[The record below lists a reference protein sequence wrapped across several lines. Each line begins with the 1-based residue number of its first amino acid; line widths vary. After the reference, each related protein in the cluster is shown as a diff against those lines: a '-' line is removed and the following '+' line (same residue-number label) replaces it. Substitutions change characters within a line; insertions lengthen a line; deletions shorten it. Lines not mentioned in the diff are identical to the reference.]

1 VVLLLLAVVLVVVVL
16 AAVSTVGVLG
26 SIAGESR
33 DDEAAAAAAAAA
45 ASGDDGGDGEDDV
58 VARGSV
64 ETTRAR
70 GVVGEVVA
78 ADEELEIAVAVAAR
92 GLVAVEVAGALA
104 LAPASS
110 RFCEREGARARE
122 GCLLVT
128 SNDSTTTA
136 VAIDRWRGVGV
147 GGRHTVSSSGESE
160 RMRRARPT
168 RRRAS

>member
-1 VVLLLLAVVLVVVVL
+1 MVLLLLAVVLVVVVL

-33 DDEAAAAAAAAA
+33 DDEAAAAAAAA
-45 ASGDDGGDGEDDV
+45 SGDDGGDGEDDV

-64 ETTRAR
+64 ETARAR